1 MNKVKEITSGK
12 AKTMFTTSSEDQLIM
27 EFRDDASAFD
37 GKKRA
42 SLAGKGSINN
52 QFNAFIMDY
61 LKENGIKNH
70 YIESLDR
77 THSLVHSLKMF
88 PIECVIRNIATGSI
102 CRSCLLYTSPSPRD

>member
-1 MNKVKEITSGK
+1 MMLQHLMVRKS
-12 AKTMFTTSSEDQLIM
+12 FSCW
-27 EFRDDASAFD
+27 
-37 GKKRA
+37 KRA
-42 SLAGKGSINN
+42 SINN

-102 CRSCLLYTSPSPRD
+102 CRSKLELKTVLN

>member
-37 GKKRA
+37 GKKIFLLERP
-42 SLAGKGSINN
+42 INN

-88 PIECVIRNIATGSI
+88 
-102 CRSCLLYTSPSPRD
+102 LLNVLSGI

>member
-61 LKENGIKNH
+61 L
-70 YIESLDR
+70 
-77 THSLVHSLKMF
+77 
-88 PIECVIRNIATGSI
+88 
-102 CRSCLLYTSPSPRD
+102 